1 MEAFKAAHLLI
12 NKRYKGKQV
21 YLVERQ
27 LDYHHYYCGY
37 VETNKHYLTEDDEE
51 LLQLSVFGEIT
62 FAGKP
67 QDIDLDDKDINI
79 IGFDT
84 LNGDM
89 SVERAVAN
97 LQGLVN
103 QVIEM
108 EK

>member
-1 MEAFKAAHLLI
+1 MEAFKTAHLLI

-51 LLQLSVFGEIT
+51 LLQLSVLGGIT
-62 FAGKP
+62 FTGKP
-67 QDIDLDDKDINI
+67 QDIDLDNKDINI

-84 LNGDM
+84 LDSDM
-89 SVERAVAN
+89 SVERAVTN
-97 LQGLVN
+97 LQNLVD

>member
-1 MEAFKAAHLLI
+1 MEAFKTVHFLI
-12 NKRYKGKQV
+12 NKKYKGKQV